1 MKTLQLTI
9 LFCLI
14 GLIPVKSQD
23 LGYIN
28 DSDGYSNL
36 RLEPSGES
44 DIIGIITTGQ
54 EFKYYPDNNS
64 DWWRIDFKFRTGYMH
79 KSRIKDFEKVKSEIS
94 KYFQDYYSADRN
106 NVELSEGY
114 NEKLFMVTQDYPL
127 ATVTAFCELKKE
139 VQVFLISI
147 YESPLHDLI
156 DLQLIYSRLISLNP
170 TCSETYKITD
180 ALKIAAG
187 KLGQE
192 PKNIKTF
199 SEKIPDYNKPNKN
212 LKNLTLANNWFVKE
226 INGKPITFY
235 LNHSEIDTYAKM
247 FYQGQFAISDDT
259 LTFAFLDSVLTNNPE
274 TQPFYL
280 HVFNYAVKV
289 ADGALAEVMGSYCKP
304 YFEKNTCRFIDL
316 KTNKLYSDYYQKW
329 IHFTAFEYYF
339 DDKPYEAIDNAIKT
353 IRPTVAIYCS
363 DKESELE
370 NIRLKLVEFIKE
382 NE

>member
-1 MKTLQLTI
+1 MRI
-9 LFCLI
+9 I
-14 GLIPVKSQD
+14 GLVILLFSIGFAPTKAQQ

-28 DSDGYSNL
+28 DNDGYTNL

-44 DIIGIITTGQ
+44 DIIGIVTTGQ
-54 EFKYYPDNNS
+54 EFKYYPDKNS
-64 DWWRIDFKFRTGYMH
+64 DWWKIDFKFRTGYMH

-114 NEKLFMVTQDYPL
+114 NEKLFIVTKDYPL
-127 ATVTAFCELKKE
+127 ATVTAFCELRKE

-156 DLQLIYSRLISLNP
+156 DLQLIYSRLISSKY

-192 PKNIKTF
+192 LKNLKTF
-199 SEKIPDYNKPNKN
+199 SDNIPDYNKPK
-212 LKNLTLANNWFVKE
+212 KHPTLINSWFVKE
-226 INGKPITFY
+226 LNGKPITFY
-235 LNHSEIDTYAKM
+235 LNHPQIDTYAKM
-247 FYQGQFAISDDT
+247 FYQGQFALCDDT
-259 LTFAFLDSVLTNNPE
+259 LTFAFLDSVLTTNQE

-329 IHFTAFEYYF
+329 IDFTAFEYYF
-339 DDKPYEAIDNAIKT
+339 EEKPYEAIDNAIKT
-353 IRPTVAIYCS
+353 IRPSVTIYCT
-363 DKESELE
+363 DKEPELE
-370 NIRLKLVEFIKE
+370 NIRLKLIEFIKE